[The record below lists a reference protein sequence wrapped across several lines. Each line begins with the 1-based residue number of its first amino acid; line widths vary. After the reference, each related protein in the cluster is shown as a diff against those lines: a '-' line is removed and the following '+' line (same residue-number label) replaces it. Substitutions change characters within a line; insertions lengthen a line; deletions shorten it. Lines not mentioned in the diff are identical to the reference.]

1 MDRRPA
7 GLCCC
12 CYWDTFQSTDTNDDN
27 RVMMLMRMLMILV
40 VVNDTSIYIPVPGTN
55 MGMLRRSSYFEY
67 ESKVSES
74 DGGAEYG
81 GRGWNARRVVDRV
94 TSNNC
99 C

>member
-1 MDRRPA
+1 MDRRRA
-7 GLCCC
+7 GPCCCCCC
-12 CYWDTFQSTDTNDDN
+12 CYWDTFQSTDTNEDN
-27 RVMMLMRMLMILV
+27 RVMLILMMLMILV
-40 VVNDTSIYIPVPGTN
+40 VVNDTSIY

-67 ESKVSES
+67 DSKVSES

-94 TSNNC
+94 TTNNC